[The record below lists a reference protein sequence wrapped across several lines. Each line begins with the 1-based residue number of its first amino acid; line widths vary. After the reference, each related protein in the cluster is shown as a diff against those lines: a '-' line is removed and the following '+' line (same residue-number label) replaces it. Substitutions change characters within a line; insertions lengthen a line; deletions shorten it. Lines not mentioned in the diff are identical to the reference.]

1 MDNAKQHCWRVY
13 FTQMER
19 GYVRNNF
26 KRVVAPDIETAIA
39 MTKAI
44 ATGYMMLSSITHD
57 GPVDAV
63 YSAGK
68 GGE

>member
-1 MDNAKQHCWRVY
+1 MRDAKQHCWRVY

-26 KRVVAPDIETAIA
+26 KRVVAPEIETAIA
-39 MTKAI
+39 VTKSLVTEFI
-44 ATGYMMLSSITHD
+44 MLSSITHD